1 MLLIVNRPLFGN
13 FINEIK
19 HAQVIQFKD
28 FTNILGNT
36 FDFREGGLLP

>member
-1 MLLIVNRPLFGN
+1 MLLIVNRPLCGN

-19 HAQVIQFKD
+19 QVFQFKD